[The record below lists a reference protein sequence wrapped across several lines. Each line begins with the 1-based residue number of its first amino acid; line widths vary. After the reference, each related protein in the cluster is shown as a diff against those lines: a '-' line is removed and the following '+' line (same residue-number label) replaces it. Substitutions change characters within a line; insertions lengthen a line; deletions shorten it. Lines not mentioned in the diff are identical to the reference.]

1 MTPDVNLLVAAMR
14 LDHPHH
20 ALAFAHLQGQL
31 EQATKW
37 PIQPNVVLLG
47 TVVSGFIRIVTNA
60 QIFFK
65 PSSLQQAMDFVDALL
80 SSPGVV
86 FQAAGSQWPGFRDLC
101 LQAAVTPNL
110 VSDAWIAASAL
121 QLGEV
126 VHTFDRDFK
135 KLLPAENLYLLS
147 H

>member
-20 ALAFAHLQGQL
+20 VLAFAHLQAQL
-31 EQATKW
+31 QQSAKR
-37 PIQPNVVLLG
+37 PIHPNVVLLG
-47 TVVSGFIRIVTNA
+47 SVVSGFIRIVTNA

-80 SSPGVV
+80 ISPGVA
-86 FQAAGSQWPGFRDLC
+86 FQAAGSQWPGFRDIC
-101 LQAAVTPNL
+101 LQDAVTSNL

-135 KLLPAENLYLLS
+135 KLLPADNLYLLS
-147 H
+147 R

>member
-20 ALAFAHLQGQL
+20 SLAFAHLQSQL
-31 EQATKW
+31 QQATKR
-37 PIQPNVVLLG
+37 PLNPSVVLLG

-60 QIFFK
+60 QIFIK

-80 SSPGVV
+80 ISPGVV
-86 FQAAGSQWPGFRDLC
+86 FQSAGSPWPGFRDLC
-101 LQAAVTPNL
+101 LKAAVTPNL
-110 VSDAWIAASAL
+110 VSDAWIAASVL

-135 KLLPAENLYLLS
+135 KLLPADNLHLLS
-147 H
+147 R

>member
-1 MTPDVNLLVAAMR
+1 M
-14 LDHPHH
+14 
-20 ALAFAHLQGQL
+20 
-31 EQATKW
+31 
-37 PIQPNVVLLG
+37 
-47 TVVSGFIRIVTNA
+47 TNA

-80 SSPGVV
+80 ISPGVA
-86 FQAAGSQWPGFRDLC
+86 FQAAGSQWPGFRDIC
-101 LQAAVTPNL
+101 LQDAVTSNL

-135 KLLPAENLYLLS
+135 KLLPADNLYLLS
-147 H
+147 R

>member
-20 ALAFAHLQGQL
+20 ALAFAHLQAQL
-31 EQATKW
+31 QQAAKR
-37 PIQPNVVLLG
+37 PIHPNVILLG
-47 TVVSGFIRIVTNA
+47 SVISGFIGIVTNA

-80 SSPGVV
+80 ISPGVA

-101 LQAAVTPNL
+101 LEAAVTPNM

-126 VHTFDRDFK
+126 VHTFDHDFK
-135 KLLPAENLYLLS
+135 KLLPADNLYLLS
-147 H
+147 R

>member
-14 LDHPHH
+14 VDHPHH
-20 ALAFAHLQGQL
+20 ALAFTHWQMQLQMASKRP
-31 EQATKW
+31 AT
-37 PIQPNVVLLG
+37 PAIVLLG
-47 TVVSGFIRIVTNA
+47 PVVSGFICIVTNA
-60 QIFFK
+60 QIFVL
-65 PSSLQQAMDFVDALL
+65 PSSLLQAMDFVDVLL
-80 SSPGVV
+80 TSPGVV

-135 KLLPAENLYLLS
+135 KLLPSDNLYLLTR
-147 H
+147 

>member
-20 ALAFAHLQGQL
+20 SLAFNHLQVQL
-31 EQATKW
+31 QMASKHPTM
-37 PIQPNVVLLG
+37 PTIVLLG
-47 TVVSGFIRIVTNA
+47 PVVSGFIRIVTNA
-60 QIFFK
+60 QIFIL
-65 PSSLQQAMDFVDALL
+65 PSSLQQVMDFVDALL
-80 SSPGVV
+80 TSPGVV

-101 LQAAVTPNL
+101 LQAAVTTNL

-135 KLLPAENLYLLS
+135 KLLPSDNLYLLS
-147 H
+147 R

>member
-20 ALAFAHLQGQL
+20 APAFAHLQGQL
-31 EQATKW
+31 QQATKR
-37 PIQPNVVLLG
+37 PIHPNVVLLG
-47 TVVSGFIRIVTNA
+47 TVVSGFIKIVTNA

-65 PSSLQQAMDFVDALL
+65 PSSLQQAMDFIDALL
-80 SSPGVV
+80 ISPGVV
-86 FQAAGSQWPGFRDLC
+86 FQSAGSQWLGFRDLC
-101 LQAAVTPNL
+101 LQANVTPNL
-110 VSDAWIAASAL
+110 LSDAWIAASAL

-135 KLLPAENLYLLS
+135 KLLPSDNLYLLAR
-147 H
+147 

>member
-14 LDHPHH
+14 VDHPHH
-20 ALAFAHLQGQL
+20 PLAFTHLQMQL
-31 EQATKW
+31 QMASKRPAT
-37 PIQPNVVLLG
+37 PAIVLLG
-47 TVVSGFIRIVTNA
+47 PVVSGFICIVTNA
-60 QIFFK
+60 QIFVL
-65 PSSLQQAMDFVDALL
+65 PSSLLQAMDFVDVLL
-80 SSPGVV
+80 TSPGVV

-135 KLLPAENLYLLS
+135 KLLPSDNLYLLTR
-147 H
+147 